1 MSIAHHLDSI
11 YAGRIEFS
19 PSLEPLTVGE
29 REYLIY
35 LREKERR
42 RGHWRKIK

>member
-1 MSIAHHLDSI
+1 MYIR
-11 YAGRIEFS
+11 RIELF
-19 PSLEPLTVGE
+19 PFLEPLTAGE

-42 RGHWRKIK
+42 RGHWKRS